1 MCVFRIGIRGELGSS
16 QETGRNTCDNRGNG
30 ARLFPVLPRGNEAM
44 RKMIYSVMTREEF
57 IKVLEE
63 KRGYSYEIEGDRI
76 IVTHNGQVDLRSL
89 PSLPPGVVFKG
100 KGYVLLDSLTSLP
113 SGVEFR
119 NGWDVDLR
127 SLTSLPPGVEFR
139 NGGDVRLDS
148 LTSLPPGVEFKN
160 GRSVYLGYLIGR
172 WFKEWKGNIKG
183 IASKRLL
190 NMMIKQ
196 GVFER

>member
-1 MCVFRIGIRGELGSS
+1 MT
-16 QETGRNTCDNRGNG
+16 QE
-30 ARLFPVLPRGNEAM
+30 A
-44 RKMIYSVMTREEF
+44 F
-57 IKVLEE
+57 IKVLNRE
-63 KRGYSYEIEGDRI
+63 KYSYEIEGDK
-76 IVTHNGQVDLRSL
+76 IVVTYKVSVDLR
-89 PSLPPGVVFKG
+89 
-100 KGYVLLDSLTSLP
+100 SLTSLP
-113 SGVEFR
+113 SGVVFRSGGGVDLESLTSLPLGVEFR

-127 SLTSLPPGVEFR
+127 SLTSLPPGVVFR

-190 NMMIKQ
+190 NEMIKQ
-196 GVFER
+196 RVFER

>member
-1 MCVFRIGIRGELGSS
+1 
-16 QETGRNTCDNRGNG
+16 
-30 ARLFPVLPRGNEAM
+30 
-44 RKMIYSVMTREEF
+44 MTQKAF
-57 IKVLEE
+57 IKQLDK
-63 KRGYSYEIEGDRI
+63 KRYSYEIEGDRI
-76 IVTHNGQVDLRSL
+76 VVTCKGGVDLDDLTSL
-89 PSLPPGVVFKG
+89 PLGVVFKNG
-100 KGYVLLDSLTSLP
+100 GYVLLDSLTSLP

-127 SLTSLPPGVEFR
+127 SLTSLPPGVVFK

-160 GRSVYLGYLIGR
+160 GRDVYLGYLIGR

-190 NMMIKQ
+190 NVMIKQ